1 LSHLI
6 DTNVAIY
13 LRDQDREI
21 IIRLFALD
29 DAPKLSL
36 VSLVELEGGV
46 VANADLATARRK
58 NLDTLLAKVVVAQFD
73 RAVVEAYRN
82 IVEAVG
88 FSRRRILDRLI
99 AATAIAN
106 DLTLITTNGDDF
118 RDIPD
123 LKLEVWPIP
132 AQ

>member
-13 LRDQDREI
+13 LRDQDRNI

-36 VSLVELEGGV
+36 ISLVELEGGV
-46 VANADLATARRK
+46 VAKPDLATVRRK
-58 NLDTLLAKVVVAQFD
+58 NLDTLLAKVIVAQFD
-73 RAVVEAYRN
+73 RSVVAAYRG

-118 RDIPD
+118 RDIPG
-123 LKLEVWPIP
+123 LKLEVWPVP

>member
-1 LSHLI
+1 MSHLI

-29 DAPKLSL
+29 DAPKLSII
-36 VSLVELEGGV
+36 SLVELEGGV
-46 VANADLATARRK
+46 VAKPDLATVRRK

-73 RAVVEAYRN
+73 RAVVEEYRG
-82 IVEAVG
+82 IVEAIG

-106 DLTLITTNGDDF
+106 DLTLITTNGVDF
-118 RDIPD
+118 RDIPG
-123 LKLEVWPIP
+123 LKLEVWPTP